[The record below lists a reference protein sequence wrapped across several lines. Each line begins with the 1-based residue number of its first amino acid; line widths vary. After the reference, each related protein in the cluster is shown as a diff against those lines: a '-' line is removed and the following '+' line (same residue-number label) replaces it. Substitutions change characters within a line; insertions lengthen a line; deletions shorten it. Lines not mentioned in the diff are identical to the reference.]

1 MAKPRSTNIRGAAQ
15 RILDHRAVRYLAVG
29 GSAFALDV
37 ALLTLLASAFG
48 LDIRIATAVSFLVGL
63 VFVYTA
69 QRVFTFESSAVPG
82 SSMVRYLALVALNT
96 VVVTLLVWWMTNSGI
111 PILMSKFLTSG
122 LTTVSNYFLYKH
134 WVYRDTVMDESPLSD
149 RSSSLSV
156 VAVSRGQ
163 GNTSDC
169 GGVSWV
175 VLGCRGRWLFGS
187 GSCGCQAC

>member
-1 MAKPRSTNIRGAAQ
+1 
-15 RILDHRAVRYLAVG
+15 
-29 GSAFALDV
+29 LDV